1 MPLTSIDGRR
11 LGDSVFDKTAG
22 RNLVINGAATVAQ
35 RSTSSTGI
43 TTSGMYAVDRFR
55 TSFGNLG
62 TWTISQS
69 TDSPDG
75 FAHSV
80 KVDCTTADS
89 SPAAADYALVLYTF
103 EGQDLQFLDF
113 GNSGAKAT
121 TLSFYVKSNKTGNAS
136 VELQQRDNSD
146 KQVTFQYTI
155 NSANTW
161 ERKIINVPGDTAGV
175 IANDTGAG
183 MRIGWWL
190 NSGSD
195 YTGGTHRSTWTAE
208 DDNDRNVSNLGVGG
222 STSDE
227 FLITGVQWEVGNT
240 ATPFEHRSFN
250 EELGKCLRYYEK
262 SYLYSTEPGTVTRL
276 GQLNVRKANTTTSIT
291 NLEIHFCA
299 PKRAAPSVVI
309 YSPDDGA
316 SGQIYDS
323 TSGSNRAAAGED
335 IGDKGCR
342 IGVTSSFS
350 GDKNLQ
356 AHYTA
361 GADL

>member
-1 MPLTSIDGRR
+1 MPLTNIDGQR
-11 LGDSVFDKTAG
+11 LGDSVFDKTAA

-35 RSTSSTGI
+35 RTTSSTGN
-43 TTSGMYAVDRFR
+43 TTSGVFAVDRFR
-55 TSFGNLG
+55 TSFNNLG

-75 FAHSV
+75 FANSL
-80 KVDCTTADS
+80 KVDCTVADA
-89 SPAAADYALVLYTF
+89 SPSAGDYAAIFYSF

-175 IANDTGAG
+175 IANDTGVG

-195 YTGGTHRSTWTAE
+195 YMGGAHRSTWTAE
-208 DDNDRNVSNLGVGG
+208 ADTDRNVSNLGVGG

-240 ATPFEHRSFN
+240 ATPFEHRSFGQ
-250 EELGKCLRYYEK
+250 ELNDCLRYYEK
-262 SYLYSTEPGTVTRL
+262 SYSYGVTPGTATENGSFSLRKS
-276 GQLNVRKANTTTSIT
+276 GQTSSIT
-291 NLEIHFCA
+291 DICPRFA
-299 PKRAAPSVVI
+299 PKSNVPTIVI
-309 YSPDDGA
+309 YSPDTGA
-316 SGQIYDS
+316 SGKLSSNGSDV
-323 TSGSNRAAAGED
+323 TASGT
-335 IGDKGCR
+335 R
-342 IGVTSSFS
+342 IGKKGFS
-350 GDKNLQ
+350 ISTNPSQGANLHVL

-361 GADL
+361 DAEF

>member
-1 MPLTSIDGRR
+1 MPLTSIDGQR
-11 LGDSVFDKTAG
+11 LGDSVFDKTAA

-35 RSTSSTGI
+35 RATSSTGN
-43 TTSGMYAVDRFR
+43 TTSGIVAVDRFR
-55 TSFGNLG
+55 TSFNNLG

-75 FAHSV
+75 FANSL
-80 KVDCTTADS
+80 KIDCTVADA
-89 SPAAADYALVLYTF
+89 SPSAGDYAAIFYSF

-175 IANDTGAG
+175 IANDTGNG

-195 YTGGTHRSTWTAE
+195 YTGGAHRSTWTAE

-227 FLITGVQWEVGNT
+227 FLITGLQWEVGNT

-250 EELGKCLRYYEK
+250 EELSKCLRYYEK
-262 SYLYSTEPGTVTRL
+262 SYLYSVVPGTATDVGMVNL
-276 GQLNVRKANTTTSIT
+276 RKASASTTIT
-291 NLEIHFCA
+291 NFNLEFSH
-299 PKRAAPSVVI
+299 KRAAPSVTL
-309 YSPDDGA
+309 YSTDDGA
-316 SGQIYDS
+316 SGVLYDS
-323 TSGSNRAAAGED
+323 TGGANRAASASD
-335 IGDKGCR
+335 ISERGCR
-342 IGVTSSFS
+342 IRLTSVLS
-350 GDKNLQ
+350 GANNLEVQ
-356 AHYTA
+356 FEA